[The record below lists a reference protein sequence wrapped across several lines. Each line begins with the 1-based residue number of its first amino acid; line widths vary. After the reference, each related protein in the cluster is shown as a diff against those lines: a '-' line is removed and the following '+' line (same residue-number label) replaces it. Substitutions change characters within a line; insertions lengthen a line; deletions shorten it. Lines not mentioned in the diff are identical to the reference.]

1 MPDTATFFRSHS
13 HRKPADFSCLMQV
26 DLIGSGKGSEV
37 FDLNF
42 GNSHHLS
49 SMMRIGLKP
58 S

>member
-1 MPDTATFFRSHS
+1 MPDTATIFRSHS
-13 HRKPADFSCLMQV
+13 RRKPGGFSCLMQV
-26 DLIGSGKGSEV
+26 DLIGLGKGSEV
-37 FDLNF
+37 FNLNF